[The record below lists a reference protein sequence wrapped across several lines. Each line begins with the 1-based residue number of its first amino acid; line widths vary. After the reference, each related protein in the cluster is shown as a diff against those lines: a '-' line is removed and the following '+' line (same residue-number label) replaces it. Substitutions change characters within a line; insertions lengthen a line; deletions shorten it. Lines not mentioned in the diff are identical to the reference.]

1 MEIGEV
7 FRDELKEEFAR
18 LELIVLSLEKGEN
31 QGASMDHA
39 KRILH
44 NMKGSAR
51 VAGFEACG
59 RVIHYMESLLIE
71 KPLSQI
77 LEVLLAGMD
86 LSLCLVEP
94 DADESEAER
103 FISKPLQASVP
114 GPDKVSASPQ
124 PRAPACEA
132 TRRENPIKK
141 ATLLLPE
148 SLRILVCGDRNHLKA
163 YQGMLNDQRIL
174 LQWHATIHNIALLLQ
189 EQIFDAV
196 VLDFSCLSLA
206 QGCVIRKIR
215 RVSESMPI
223 MILAE
228 TVAPCLMLQVSRL
241 ENVSC
246 FPLPLVCAQGF
257 IRHLQK
263 RIVMAKQSAMFSRAL
278 RTIWYLDPQQDPR
291 MEQDAR
297 TLMHYQDALRGA
309 GLSHQDW
316 DFENHSQKDKQI
328 VLSDVHDEIA
338 LVLHD
343 LMDRIDQK
351 ALPLSLI
358 RLRHR
363 HLLDCIDQHFL
374 EENAMMRAPDH
385 HKKFLDQHIRHHDE
399 AMVEFR
405 GHGIVKNLDDIRF
418 FCDQVT
424 QFIRQHAS
432 FDETLEEYLL
442 RDPA

>member
-18 LELIVLSLEKGEN
+18 LELILLSLEKGQN
-31 QGASMDHA
+31 LAPSLDHA

-71 KPLSQI
+71 KPISQI

-86 LSLCLVEP
+86 LSLGLVEP
-94 DADESEAER
+94 EADESEAER
-103 FISKPLQASVP
+103 FINKPLPIPLQRPA
-114 GPDKVSASPQ
+114 KVSAPPPSL
-124 PRAPACEA
+124 APVQGPA
-132 TRRENPIKK
+132 RSENSVKK
-141 ATLLLPE
+141 PTLLLPE
-148 SLRILVCGDRNHLKA
+148 NMRILVCGDRNHLLSN
-163 YQGMLNDQRIL
+163 QGMLDAQRIL
-174 LQWHATIHNIALLLQ
+174 LQRSETTHNIALVLQ

-196 VLDFSCLSLA
+196 ILDFSCLSLA

-223 MILAE
+223 ILLAE
-228 TVAPCLMLQVSRL
+228 TMTPCLMLQVSRL

-246 FPLPLVCAQGF
+246 FARPLASPHNLVH
-257 IRHLQK
+257 HLQK
-263 RIVMAKQSAMFSRAL
+263 RIVMAKQAAMFSRAL

-297 TLMHYQDALRGA
+297 TLMHYQDALRAA
-309 GLSHQDW
+309 GSSHQDW
-316 DFENHSQKDKQI
+316 DFENHSQEDKQTA
-328 VLSDVHDEIA
+328 LSDVHNEIE

-343 LMDRIDQK
+343 LIDRIDQK
-351 ALPLSLI
+351 TLPLSLV

-374 EENAMMRAPDH
+374 EENAMMRVPDQ
-385 HKKFLDQHIRHHDE
+385 HKKFLDHHLRHHDE
-399 AMVEFR
+399 AMLEFR
-405 GHGIVKNLDDIRF
+405 AQRIIKNLDDIRF
-418 FCDQVT
+418 FCDRVT

-442 RDPA
+442 RDTA